1 MGVQNK
7 GFRIHFRMLI
17 WHFEAICCLL
27 HVPKIALKA
36 IPRCQISWLFKCSFV
51 LKAAGVRVYWC
62 VQNTGEFVLTL
73 PRAYYSG
80 FNFGFN
86 CAEAV
91 DGAPVDW
98 LPHGQNNIEL
108 YREQGRFWVFFWV
121 RSTCLWSL
129 IPVVAVTFGL
139 LAAATCYFLSILLHF
154 GFIAASHMLSRATVL
169 WLCNPLTD
177 ESTR

>member
-108 YREQGRFWVFFWV
+108 YREQGRFWVFFLSQVYLSLVFDSCCCCHFWT
-121 RSTCLWSL
+121 SCCCYLLLPFHFATLWLHCCISH
-129 IPVVAVTFGL
+129 AVT
-139 LAAATCYFLSILLHF
+139 CYCFVI
-154 GFIAASHMLSRATVL
+154 M
-169 WLCNPLTD
+169 
-177 ESTR
+177 